1 MIESLNK
8 HRIVNPASFPLLI
21 KVKEKIDALEQ

>member
-8 HRIVNPASFPLLI
+8 HRMINPASLPLLV
-21 KVKEKIDALEQ
+21 KVKEKIDSLE